1 MMHGTREHMMSKKE
15 MGKMSPEMKKKKRK
29 MMLAKKVMK

>member
-15 MGKMSPEMKKKKRK
+15 MSKKKRK
-29 MMLAKKVMK
+29 MRLAQKVMK